1 MEKKNLSFKYMDIID
16 VDITLR
22 ENYTVIDGNS
32 ATGKTYLYNILKNYL
47 IENSNTNMICLD
59 TNNTDFE
66 SIDNTINKLKKL
78 NNAIIVID
86 QADDVFDESTQ
97 LRDYVERDRNN
108 YYIIMSRKFAR
119 QYTELAKIIATKNSI
134 SIKYKINLD

>member
-1 MEKKNLSFKYMDIID
+1 MEKKKLSFKYMDIIN
-16 VDITLR
+16 VDIILR

-32 ATGKTYLYNILKNYL
+32 ATGKTYLYSILKNYL
-47 IENSNTNMICLD
+47 AENSNINMMCLD
-59 TNNTDFE
+59 TNNVDFDE
-66 SIDNTINKLKKL
+66 IDNTINKLKKL

-86 QADDVFDESTQ
+86 QADDIFENSAI
-97 LRDYVERDRNN
+97 LKYVEQDRSN

-134 SIKYKINLD
+134 GIKYKINVA